1 MDKII
6 YLSSGDLF
14 KSEIEKVKGGYQ
26 IFRARNLRD
35 ALIFLINNPEVGA
48 IIYTV
53 ASSSLIDKKTMEVFF
68 HLNPLFPVIIAQ
80 KETGKYDQ
88 NQLLEWNKNII
99 LLGNIDELDNVLQ
112 STQKNRRKYNR
123 VDWPLFATFYKNINS
138 STTETGKILS
148 LSAGGSYIQT
158 TNFDMVDLN
167 QPVYMEIHFRDFKF
181 FVESTVVRINRTL
194 SSESLPPGFAV
205 RFDNVSIATQ
215 TYINHIINDHLMM
228 TLFKELDIK

>member
-14 KSEIEKVKGGYQ
+14 KSEIEKIKGGYQ

-35 ALIFLINNPEVGA
+35 ALIFLINNPDVGA

-53 ASSSLIDKKTMEVFF
+53 PSSTSIDKKTMEVLF
-68 HLNPLFPVIIAQ
+68 HLNPLFPIIIAP
-80 KETGKYDQ
+80 KEAGKYDQ
-88 NQLLEWNKNII
+88 TQLLEWNKNII
-99 LLGNIDELDNVLQ
+99 LLESIDDIENVLH

-138 STTETGKILS
+138 PSTETGKILS

-181 FVESTVVRINRTL
+181 FVESTVVRINKTL